1 MISKLIEQVDPEL
14 ADVIS
19 KEMEI
24 IAKLIAQVLTHP
36 DDEDIIGT
44 VSSEVQELCQAF
56 PLYGQFEGGS

>member
-1 MISKLIEQVDPEL
+1 MISKLIEHVDPEL
-14 ADVIS
+14 ADVIA

-24 IAKLIAQVLTHP
+24 IATLIARVLAHS

-56 PLYGQFEGGS
+56 PLYGQVDGYA